1 MTFSA
6 RNLFSIFF
14 STTRRDQY
22 LARYLVRECGRG
34 RSPDD
39 VLADPYVVNR
49 STVEERGRLLER
61 PDVVEAIGEQ
71 TIAEMRLTLA
81 SAEAERGARR

>member
-1 MTFSA
+1 MTLGA

-14 STTRRDQY
+14 SSTRRDQY
-22 LARYLVRECGRG
+22 LARYVVRECGRG

-61 PDVVEAIGEQ
+61 PDVVEAIGAQ
-71 TIAEMRLTLA
+71 TIAEMRRTLSDA
-81 SAEAERGARR
+81 GVARSVRG